1 MNIRQ
6 RTPLRLVEPVS
17 AEVRVITKRYGGILG
32 PVFTVAVGDRY
43 FAVGELA
50 LALLKRGISPDE
62 LDLFEIDPDDEPEE
76 Y

>member
-1 MNIRQ
+1 MNAPH

-43 FAVGELA
+43 FTVGEMA
-50 LALLKRGISPDE
+50 LAQLKRGLTPDD
-62 LDLFEIDPDDEPEE
+62 LGLFEIDPDDEPED

>member
-1 MNIRQ
+1 MNVRH
-6 RTPLRLVEPVS
+6 RPLRLAEPVS

-43 FAVGELA
+43 FAVGEMTLA
-50 LALLKRGISPDE
+50 QLKRGMSPDE
-62 LDLFEIDPDDEPEE
+62 LDLFEVDPDDESEE